1 MNCPSYS
8 RDTVIGQLSAW
19 RCSCSDSYSVINFTV
34 NRESRKLKFYCKVFQ
49 IIFKVFNILSKN
61 GHTSIT
67 EEDIESLN
75 KNDLRQIC
83 LMIERYEPS
92 NTYTYEYSY
101 VREEDIR

>member
-1 MNCPSYS
+1 M
-8 RDTVIGQLSAW
+8 
-19 RCSCSDSYSVINFTV
+19 
-34 NRESRKLKFYCKVFQ
+34 FYCKVFE

-75 KNDLRQIC
+75 KDDLRQIC
-83 LMIERYEPS
+83 LIIERYEPS
-92 NTYTYEYSY
+92 NTYTYEYSH